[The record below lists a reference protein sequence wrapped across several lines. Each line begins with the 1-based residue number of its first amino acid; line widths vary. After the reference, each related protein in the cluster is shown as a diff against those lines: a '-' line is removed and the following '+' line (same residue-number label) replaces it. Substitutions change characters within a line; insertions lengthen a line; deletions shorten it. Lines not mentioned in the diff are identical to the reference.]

1 MDQDEL
7 EGQLKKQIGYLA
19 RSAEA
24 FDAGHQDEAPRIA
37 TTIRILLHESRR
49 SRSLLGLLQV
59 RGKIQILSTSTF
71 DFNTEK
77 TYGTCTI
84 TGFESNP
91 QEMRVVP
98 QYDRFA
104 RSRSIPAHQWWNE
117 VIFRMPKMDK
127 YTRRDFVLF
136 CANKDGGA
144 HVDQY
149 PEKFKRIKDGNINFT
164 WKQDGKEFKFT
175 NILECAVRQMAYEIL
190 NSRDI
195 QTLVPS

>member
-7 EGQLKKQIGYLA
+7 ESQLEKQIQYLV

-49 SRSLLGLLQV
+49 SRSLLGLLRV

-71 DFNTEK
+71 DFKTDK
-77 TYGTCTI
+77 TYGTCTL
-84 TGFESNP
+84 TGFETDS
-91 QEMRVVP
+91 QGMRVVP
-98 QYDRFA
+98 QYDRVA
-104 RSRSIPAHQWWNE
+104 RSRPMPAHQWWNE
-117 VIFRMPKMDK
+117 VIFRMPQMDK

-144 HVDQY
+144 HVDSH

-164 WKQDGKEFKFT
+164 GKKDGEEFKFT

-190 NSRDI
+190 NSPDV
-195 QTLVPS
+195 QALVHS